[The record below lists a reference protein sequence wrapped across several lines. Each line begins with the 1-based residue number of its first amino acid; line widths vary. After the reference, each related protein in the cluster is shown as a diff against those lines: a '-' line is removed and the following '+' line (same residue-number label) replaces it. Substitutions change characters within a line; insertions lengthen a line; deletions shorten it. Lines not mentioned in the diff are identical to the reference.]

1 MQHTHLFMPLALIS
15 AMAAV
20 QQVYAADEFIVRDI
34 KIDGLVRLTPTNVY
48 GMLPVNAGDRVN
60 DTTIANAIRALYAT
74 GLFDDIKASQEAD
87 VLIFTVVERPLI
99 SKVEFKGNKLI
110 PKEALEEGLKKMGIA
125 EGEVLKKSALQTIE
139 TELEQQYMQQGRYD
153 ADVKVIT
160 TAKPNNRVDLTVDF
174 VEGKAAKVVDIN
186 IIGNTV
192 FQESEIKQAFA
203 VKESGWSSIVTRND
217 RYAREK
223 MAASLEALRAL
234 YLNKGYIN
242 FNITNSNLNLSE
254 DKKNIFVE
262 VAVEEGEQF
271 KFGETK
277 FLGDALYKPEELKAL
292 KIYKDG
298 ETYSQ
303 EKVNAVK
310 QLLLRKY
317 GNAGYYY
324 AEVNMVPEIN
334 KETKLVDLNYYI
346 NPGQQVTVRRINFMG
361 NTKTADEV
369 LRREMRQME
378 GALASNEKI
387 DLSKVRLE
395 RTGFFKTVD
404 IKPARIPNVSDQVDL
419 NINVEEQHSG
429 TSTLAVG
436 FSQSGGVT
444 FQAGLSQTNFL
455 GTGNSV
461 AIDLSRSETQDYYN
475 LSVTDPYFTIDGVR
489 RGYNMYYRK
498 TKLDDNYN
506 VNNYVTDSLGGGITF
521 GYPID
526 ENQSISAGLN
536 IDQTDVTTGPYVSTY
551 VRDYLLANGGKAKG
565 QGKYCSTDKLM
576 SQREIEKARDG
587 VNYVEPNPIP
597 AGYDD
602 ALCVNTANANAD
614 VGFTPFDNQFG
625 GDFLTY
631 NLNLGWSFNTL
642 NRPVFPTNGM
652 SHRVNAEIALPGS
665 DVEYQKLTY
674 DAQAFL
680 PLPYDFVLR
689 GYGKLGYGN
698 DLPFYKNFYAG
709 GFGSVRGYDNST
721 LGPKYPAVTNNESR
735 NIDYNPEEVG
745 GNALIQFGAELALPL
760 PFKGDWTRQVRPV
773 LFAEGAQV
781 FDTQCSIPSGK
792 LYLAGT
798 PTDPGV
804 DAKKYCED
812 NFGFDAENMRYS
824 VGVGFTWITMIGP
837 LSLSYAYPLND
848 KPGDQTK
855 NIQFEIG
862 RTF

>member
-1 MQHTHLFMPLALIS
+1 MQHTHLFMPLALVS
-15 AMAAV
+15 AMAAT
-20 QQVYAADEFIVRDI
+20 QQVYAADEFIARDI
-34 KIDGLVRLTPTNVY
+34 KIDGLVRLTPANVY
-48 GMLPVNAGDRVN
+48 GMIPVNSGDRVN
-60 DTTIANAIRALYAT
+60 EAVLANAIRSLYAT
-74 GLFDDIKASQEAD
+74 GLFDDIQASREAD
-87 VLIFTVVERPLI
+87 TLVFKVVERPII

-110 PKEALEEGLKKMGIA
+110 PKEALEDGLKKMGVA
-125 EGEVLKKSALQTIE
+125 EGEVLKKSALQTLE
-139 TELEQQYMQQGRYD
+139 SELEQQYMQQGRYD
-153 ADVKVIT
+153 ADVRVIT
-160 TAKPNNRVDLTVDF
+160 TARPNNRVDLTVEF

-192 FQESEIKQAFA
+192 FKDSDIKQAFA
-203 VKESGWSSIVTRND
+203 VKESSWSSIVTRND

-242 FNITNSNLNLSE
+242 FNITNSSLNLSE
-254 DKKNIFVE
+254 DKKHIFVE
-262 VAVEEGEQF
+262 VSVDEGEQF
-271 KFGETK
+271 KFGESK
-277 FLGDALYKPEELKAL
+277 FLGDALYKPEELTAL

-324 AEVNMVPEIN
+324 AEVNIVPQID

-346 NPGQQVTVRRINFMG
+346 NPGQQITVRRINFAG
-361 NTKTADEV
+361 NSKTADEV

-404 IKPARIPNVSDQVDL
+404 VKPVRIPNVPDQIDL
-419 NINVEEQHSG
+419 NVNVEEQHSG

-461 AIDLSRSETQDYYN
+461 SIDLSRSETQDYYN

-506 VNNYVTDSLGGGITF
+506 VNNYVTDSFGGGINF

-536 IDQTDVTTGPYVSTY
+536 IDQTEVTTGNRVSTY
-551 VRDYLLANGGKAKG
+551 IRDYLLENGGKEIG
-565 QGKYCSTDKLM
+565 SSNYCIDNNDPCGTKL
-576 SQREIEKARDG
+576 KADR
-587 VNYVEPNPIP
+587 
-597 AGYDD
+597 
-602 ALCVNTANANAD
+602 
-614 VGFTPFDNQFG
+614 FS
-625 GDFLTY
+625 GDYLTY
-631 NLNLGWSFNTL
+631 NLNLGWSYNTL
-642 NRPVFPTNGM
+642 NRPIFPTNGM

-665 DVEYQKLTY
+665 DVEFQKVTY
-674 DAQAFL
+674 DAQAYF
-680 PLPYDFVLR
+680 PLGHDFVLR
-689 GYGKLGYGN
+689 GYSKLGFGN

-709 GFGSVRGYDNST
+709 GYGSVRGYDNST
-721 LGPKYPAVTNNESR
+721 LGPKYDSVYAEHNSLENF
-735 NIDYNPEEVG
+735 DLEEVG
-745 GNALIQFGAELALPL
+745 GNALVQFGTELALPV

-773 LFAEGAQV
+773 VFAEGAQV
-781 FDTQCSIPSGK
+781 FDTQCDVSSSAD
-792 LYLAGT
+792 LR
-798 PTDPGV
+798 
-804 DAKKYCED
+804 KYCKD
-812 NFGFDAENMRYS
+812 NYGFDFGEMRYS
-824 VGVGFTWITMIGP
+824 VGVGFTWSTMIGP

-848 KPGDQTK
+848 KQGDDTK

>member
-1 MQHTHLFMPLALIS
+1 MQHTHLFMPLALVS

-34 KIDGLVRLTPTNVY
+34 KIDGLVRLTPENVY

-60 DTTIANAIRALYAT
+60 DATIANAIRALYAT
-74 GLFDDIKASQEAD
+74 GLFDDIKASQQAD
-87 VLIFTVVERPLI
+87 TLVFTVVERPVI

-160 TAKPNNRVDLTVDF
+160 TARPNNRVDLTIDF

-192 FQESEIKQAFA
+192 FKESEIKQAFA

-242 FNITNSNLNLSE
+242 FNITNSSLNLSE

-262 VAVEEGEQF
+262 VSVDEGEQF
-271 KFGETK
+271 KFGQSK
-277 FLGDALYKPEELKAL
+277 FLGDALYQPEELKAL
-292 KIYKDG
+292 QIYKDG
-298 ETYSQ
+298 EIYSQ

-324 AEVNMVPEIN
+324 AEVNIVPEIN

-346 NPGQQVTVRRINFMG
+346 NPGQQVTVRRINFTG

-404 IKPARIPNVSDQVDL
+404 IKPARIPNVPDQVDL
-419 NINVEEQHSG
+419 NVNVEEQHSG

-461 AIDLSRSETQDYYN
+461 SIDLSRSETQDYYN

-498 TKLDDNYN
+498 TKLDEDYN
-506 VNNYVTDSLGGGITF
+506 VNNYVTDSFGGGINF

-526 ENQSISAGLN
+526 ENQSVSAGLN
-536 IDQTDVTTGPYVSTY
+536 IDQTEVTTGNGVSTY
-551 VRDYLLANGGKAKG
+551 VRDYLLANDGKEI
-565 QGKYCSTDKLM
+565 GKSEYC
-576 SQREIEKARDG
+576 I
-587 VNYVEPNPIP
+587 
-597 AGYDD
+597 
-602 ALCVNTANANAD
+602 NTANPCTKQSKPD
-614 VGFTPFDNQFG
+614 RFS
-625 GDFLTY
+625 GDYLTY
-631 NLNLGWSFNTL
+631 NLNLGWSYNTL
-642 NRPVFPTNGM
+642 NRPVFPTSGM
-652 SHRVNAEIALPGS
+652 SHRVNGEIALPGS
-665 DVEYQKLTY
+665 DVEYQKITY
-674 DAQAFL
+674 DAQAFQ
-680 PLPYDFVLR
+680 PLGKGFVLR

-721 LGPKYPAVTNNESR
+721 LGPKYDSVYAENTGLENF
-735 NIDYNPEEVG
+735 DPEEVG
-745 GNALIQFGAELALPL
+745 GNALVQFGTELALPL

-781 FDTQCSIPSGK
+781 FDTQCDV
-792 LYLAGT
+792 
-798 PTDPGV
+798 PTSE
-804 DAKKYCED
+804 ASKQYCKD
-812 NFGFDAENMRYS
+812 NFGFDAGNMRYS
-824 VGVGFTWITMIGP
+824 VGAGFTWITMIGP
-837 LSLSYAYPLND
+837 LSLSYAYPLNEKD
-848 KPGDQTK
+848 GDDTK

>member
-1 MQHTHLFMPLALIS
+1 MQQKHLFMPLALIS
-15 AMAAV
+15 AMAAT
-20 QQVYAADEFIVRDI
+20 QQIYAADDFVVQDV
-34 KIDGLVRLTPTNVY
+34 KVNGLVRLAPESVAT
-48 GMLPVNAGDRVN
+48 MLPITSGDRVN
-60 DTTIANAIRALYAT
+60 DSATANAIRTLYAT
-74 GLFDDIKASQEAD
+74 GLFDDIKASQD
-87 VLIFTVVERPLI
+87 GNTLIFTVVERPVI
-99 SKVEFKGNKLI
+99 SKIELKGNKLI
-110 PKEALEEGLKKMGIA
+110 PKEALEEGLKKMGLA
-125 EGEVLKKSALQTIE
+125 EGEVLKKSALQIVE

-153 ADVKVIT
+153 ADVRVTT
-160 TAKPNNRVDLTVDF
+160 TAKPNNRVDLLIEF
-174 VEGKAAKVVDIN
+174 AEGKAAKVFDIN

-192 FQESEIKQAFA
+192 FKDADIKQAFA
-203 VKESGWSSIVTRND
+203 VKESGWASVVSRND

-223 MAASLEALRAL
+223 MAASLEALRAM

-242 FNITNSNLNLSE
+242 FNMANSSLNLSE
-254 DKKNIFVE
+254 DKKNVFIE
-262 VAVEEGEQF
+262 VSVDEGEQF

-277 FLGDALYKPEELKAL
+277 FLGDALYSEKELEAL
-292 KIYKDG
+292 KIYKDADL
-298 ETYSQ
+298 YSQ

-317 GNAGYYY
+317 GNAGYYF
-324 AEVNMVPEIN
+324 AEVNVVPQIN
-334 KETKLVDLNYYI
+334 NETKQVDLSYYI
-346 NPGQQVTVRRINFMG
+346 NPGQQVTVRRINFAG
-361 NTKTADEV
+361 NSKTEDSV

-404 IKPARIPNVSDQVDL
+404 IKPVRLPNSPDQVDL
-419 NINVEEQHSG
+419 NVNVEEQHSG

-461 AIDLSRSETQDYYN
+461 SIDLSRSETQDYYN

-498 TKLDDNYN
+498 TKLDDDYN
-506 VNNYVTDSLGGGITF
+506 VNNYVTDSFGGGINF

-536 IDQTDVTTGPYVSTY
+536 IDSTTVTTGAYVSTY
-551 VRDYLLANGGKAKG
+551 VRDYLLANSGKTTSTSTYCMVDLITDPTTGEKVCPPG
-565 QGKYCSTDKLM
+565 QM
-576 SQREIEKARDG
+576 SDPYG
-587 VNYVEPNPIP
+587 
-597 AGYDD
+597 
-602 ALCVNTANANAD
+602 NA
-614 VGFTPFDNQFG
+614 FE

-631 NLNLGWSFNTL
+631 NLNLGWSYNTL
-642 NRPVFPTNGM
+642 NRPMFPTSGM
-652 SHRVNAEIALPGS
+652 SHRVNGEIALPGS
-665 DVEYQKLTY
+665 DVEYQKVTY
-674 DAQAFL
+674 DAQAFF
-680 PLPYDFVLR
+680 PLGKDFVLR

-721 LGPKYPAVTNNESR
+721 LGPKYPGVQYSETKTR
-735 NIDYNPEEVG
+735 DYSPEEVG
-745 GNALIQFGAELALPL
+745 GNALVQFGAELVLPL

-781 FDTQCSIPSGK
+781 FDTTCDIPSSQIYIDENNK
-792 LYLAGT
+792 S
-798 PTDPGV
+798 V
-804 DAKKYCED
+804 DSKQYCKD
-812 NFGFDAENMRYS
+812 NFGFDTENMRYS
-824 VGVGFTWITMIGP
+824 VGAGFTWITMIGP
-837 LSLSYAYPLND
+837 LSLSYAFPLND
-848 KPGDQTK
+848 KAGDDTK

>member
-15 AMAAV
+15 AMATV
-20 QQVYAADEFIVRDI
+20 QQVYAAEDYIVRDI
-34 KIDGLVRLTPTNVY
+34 KVDGLVRLTPANVY
-48 GMLPVNAGDRVN
+48 GMIPLNSGDRVS
-60 DTTIANAIRALYAT
+60 DAALANAIRSLYAT
-74 GLFDDIKASQEAD
+74 GLFDDIKTEKQGD
-87 VLIFTVVERPLI
+87 TLVFKVVERPLI

-110 PKEALEEGLKKMGIA
+110 PKEALEEGLKKMGIT
-125 EGEVLKKSALQTIE
+125 EGEVLKKSALQTVE
-139 TELEQQYMQQGRYD
+139 SELEQQYMQQGRYD
-153 ADVKVIT
+153 ADVKVVT
-160 TAKPNNRVDLTVDF
+160 TAKPNNRVDLTIEF

-192 FQESEIKQAFA
+192 FKESEIEQAFA
-203 VKESGWSSIVTRND
+203 VKESGWTSIISRND

-223 MAASLEALRAL
+223 MAASLESLRAL

-242 FNITNSNLNLSE
+242 FNINHSSLNLSE

-262 VAVEEGEQF
+262 VSVDEGEQF

-277 FLGDALYKPEELKAL
+277 FLGDALYTPAELKAL
-292 KIYKDG
+292 QIYKDG
-298 ETYSQ
+298 DIYSQ

-324 AEVNMVPEIN
+324 AEVNVVPQID
-334 KETKLVDLNYYI
+334 KETHLVDLNYYV
-346 NPGQQVTVRRINFMG
+346 NPGQQVTVRRINFTG

-404 IKPARIPNVSDQVDL
+404 IKPARVPNTADQVDL

-436 FSQSGGVT
+436 FSQSGGIT
-444 FQAGLSQTNFL
+444 FQAGLSQTNFM

-461 AIDLSRSETQDYYN
+461 AIDLSRSQTQDYYN

-498 TKLDDNYN
+498 TKLDEDYN
-506 VNNYVTDSLGGGITF
+506 VNNYVTDSFGGGINF

-536 IDQTDVTTGPYVSTY
+536 IDQTEVTTGPYVSTY
-551 VRDYLLANGGKAKG
+551 VRDYLLAHGGKATGKAEDVCIGTIENLYEDPADPTKITGTKCNG
-565 QGKYCSTDKLM
+565 QTVD
-576 SQREIEKARDG
+576 
-587 VNYVEPNPIP
+587 
-597 AGYDD
+597 YD
-602 ALCVNTANANAD
+602 NEFN
-614 VGFTPFDNQFG
+614 

-631 NLNLGWSFNTL
+631 NLNLGWSYNTL
-642 NRPVFPTNGM
+642 NRPVFPTSGM
-652 SHRVNAEIALPGS
+652 SHRVNGEIALPGS

-674 DAQAFL
+674 DAQAYF
-680 PLPYDFVLR
+680 PLGKDFVLR

-721 LGPKYPAVTNNESR
+721 LGPKYPGVTYSESR
-735 NIDYNPEEVG
+735 SKDNDYEEVG
-745 GNALIQFGAELALPL
+745 GNALIQFGTELALPL

-773 LFAEGAQV
+773 IFAEGAQV
-781 FDTQCSIPSGK
+781 FDTQCDVPSGQ
-792 LYLAGT
+792 LYMTGSKTDAGI
-798 PTDPGV
+798 
-804 DAKKYCED
+804 DAKQYCKD
-812 NFGFDAENMRYS
+812 NFGFDVSNMRYS

-848 KPGDQTK
+848 KDGDETK

>member
-1 MQHTHLFMPLALIS
+1 
-15 AMAAV
+15 MAAV

-34 KIDGLVRLTPTNVY
+34 KIDGLVRLTPANVY
-48 GMLPVNAGDRVN
+48 TMLPVHSGDRVDDQAISN
-60 DTTIANAIRALYAT
+60 SIRALYAS
-74 GLFDDIKASQEAD
+74 GMFDDIKASKQGD
-87 VLIFTVVERPLI
+87 ILVFTVVERPLI
-99 SKVEFKGNKLI
+99 SKIELKGNKLI
-110 PKEALEEGLKKMGIA
+110 PKEALEEGLKKMGLA
-125 EGEVLKKSALQTIE
+125 EGEVLKKSTLQTVE
-139 TELEQQYMQQGRYD
+139 SELEQQYVQQGRYD
-153 ADVKVIT
+153 ADVKVTT
-160 TAKPNNRVDLTVDF
+160 TAKPNNRVDLLLEF
-174 VEGKAAKVVDIN
+174 NEGKAAKVVDIN
-186 IIGNTV
+186 VIGNTV
-192 FQESEIKQAFA
+192 FSDSDIQQAFA
-203 VKESGWSSIVTRND
+203 VKESSWSSIVSRND

-234 YLNKGYIN
+234 YLNAGYIN
-242 FNITNSNLNLSE
+242 FDITNSSLNLSE
-254 DKKNIFVE
+254 DKKRIFIE
-262 VAVEEGEQF
+262 VSVNEGEQF

-277 FLGDALYKPEELKAL
+277 FLGDALYKPEELKAMQ
-292 KIYKDG
+292 IYKDG
-298 ETYSQ
+298 ATYSQ

-324 AEVNMVPEIN
+324 AEVNVVPQIN
-334 KETKLVDLNYYI
+334 NETRVVDLNYYI
-346 NPGQQVTVRRINFMG
+346 NPGQQVTVRRINFTG
-361 NTKTADEV
+361 NTKTSDEV

-395 RTGFFKTVD
+395 RTGYFKTVD
-404 IKPARIPNVSDQVDL
+404 IKPTRIPNMPDQVDL
-419 NINVEEQHSG
+419 NVNVEEQHSG

-436 FSQSGGVT
+436 YSQSGGVT
-444 FQAGLSQTNFL
+444 FQAGLSQTNFM

-498 TKLDDNYN
+498 TKLDSDYN
-506 VNNYVTDSLGGGITF
+506 VNNYVTDSFGGGINF

-536 IDQTDVTTGPYVSTY
+536 IDSTEVTTGPYVSTY
-551 VRDYLLANGGKAKG
+551 VRDYLLAHGGKKTETG
-565 QGKYCSTDKLM
+565 SYCAGTLDD
-576 SQREIEKARDG
+576 DG
-587 VNYVEPNPIP
+587 VCRDKDDNIISTVEY
-597 AGYDD
+597 GSEY
-602 ALCVNTANANAD
+602 
-614 VGFTPFDNQFG
+614 Q

-631 NLNLGWSFNTL
+631 NFTLGWSYNTL
-642 NRPVFPTNGM
+642 NRPQFPTSGQ

-665 DVEYQKLTY
+665 DVEYQKITY

-680 PLPYDFVLR
+680 PLGKDFVLR

-709 GFGSVRGYDNST
+709 GYGSVRGYDNST
-721 LGPKYPAVTNNESR
+721 LGPKYDGVYYTETGQTDPS
-735 NIDYNPEEVG
+735 PEEVG
-745 GNALIQFGAELALPL
+745 GNALVQFGTELALPL

-781 FDTQCSIPSGK
+781 FDTQCDVF
-792 LYLAGT
+792 T
-798 PTDPGV
+798 TDA
-804 DAKKYCED
+804 AKQTCKDEY
-812 NFGFDAENMRYS
+812 GFDLGNMRYS

-837 LSLSYAYPLND
+837 LSLSYAFPLND
-848 KPGDQTK
+848 KEGDQTK
-855 NIQFEIG
+855 EIQFEIG

>member
-1 MQHTHLFMPLALIS
+1 
-15 AMAAV
+15 
-20 QQVYAADEFIVRDI
+20 
-34 KIDGLVRLTPTNVY
+34 
-48 GMLPVNAGDRVN
+48 
-60 DTTIANAIRALYAT
+60 
-74 GLFDDIKASQEAD
+74 
-87 VLIFTVVERPLI
+87 
-99 SKVEFKGNKLI
+99 
-110 PKEALEEGLKKMGIA
+110 
-125 EGEVLKKSALQTIE
+125 
-139 TELEQQYMQQGRYD
+139 
-153 ADVKVIT
+153 
-160 TAKPNNRVDLTVDF
+160 PNNRVDLTIEF

-192 FQESEIKQAFA
+192 FKESEIEQAFA
-203 VKESGWSSIVTRND
+203 VKESGWTSIISRND

-223 MAASLEALRAL
+223 MAASLESLRAL

-242 FNITNSNLNLSE
+242 FNINHSSLNLSE

-262 VAVEEGEQF
+262 VSVDEGEQF

-277 FLGDALYKPEELKAL
+277 FLGDALYTPAELKAL
-292 KIYKDG
+292 QIYKDG
-298 ETYSQ
+298 DIYSQ

-324 AEVNMVPEIN
+324 AEVNVVPQID
-334 KETKLVDLNYYI
+334 KETHLVDLNYYV
-346 NPGQQVTVRRINFMG
+346 NPGQQVTVRRINFTG

-404 IKPARIPNVSDQVDL
+404 IKPARVPNTADQVDL

-436 FSQSGGVT
+436 FSQSGGIT
-444 FQAGLSQTNFL
+444 FQAGLSQTNFM

-498 TKLDDNYN
+498 TKLDEDYN
-506 VNNYVTDSLGGGITF
+506 VNNYVTDSFGGGINF

-536 IDQTDVTTGPYVSTY
+536 IDQTEVTTGPYVSTY
-551 VRDYLLANGGKAKG
+551 VRDYLLAHGGKAT
-565 QGKYCSTDKLM
+565 GKAEDVCIGT
-576 SQREIEKARDG
+576 IENLYED
-587 VNYVEPNPIP
+587 
-597 AGYDD
+597 
-602 ALCVNTANANAD
+602 TANPTKITGTKCNGQTVD
-614 VGFTPFDNQFG
+614 YDNEFT

-631 NLNLGWSFNTL
+631 NLNLGWSYNTL
-642 NRPVFPTNGM
+642 NRPVFPTSGM
-652 SHRVNAEIALPGS
+652 SHRINGEIALPGS

-674 DAQAFL
+674 DAQAYF
-680 PLPYDFVLR
+680 PLGKDFVLR

-721 LGPKYPAVTNNESR
+721 LGPKYPGVTYSESR
-735 NIDYNPEEVG
+735 SKDNDYEEVG
-745 GNALIQFGAELALPL
+745 GNALIQFGTELALPL

-781 FDTQCSIPSGK
+781 FDTQCDVPSGQ
-792 LYLAGT
+792 LYMTGSK
-798 PTDPGV
+798 TDAGV
-804 DAKKYCED
+804 DAKQYCKD
-812 NFGFDAENMRYS
+812 NFGFELDNMRYS

-848 KPGDQTK
+848 KDGDETK

>member
-15 AMAAV
+15 AMATV
-20 QQVYAADEFIVRDI
+20 QQVYAAEDYIVRDI
-34 KIDGLVRLTPTNVY
+34 KVDGLVRLTPANVY
-48 GMLPVNAGDRVN
+48 GMIPLNSGDRVS
-60 DTTIANAIRALYAT
+60 DAALANAIRSLYAT
-74 GLFDDIKASQEAD
+74 GLFDDIKTEKQGDSL
-87 VLIFTVVERPLI
+87 VFKVVERPLI

-110 PKEALEEGLKKMGIA
+110 PKEALEEGLKKMGIT
-125 EGEVLKKSALQTIE
+125 EGEVLKKSALQTVE
-139 TELEQQYMQQGRYD
+139 SELEQQYMQQGRYD
-153 ADVKVIT
+153 ADVKVVST
-160 TAKPNNRVDLTVDF
+160 PKPNNRVDLTIEF

-192 FQESEIKQAFA
+192 FKESEIEQAFA
-203 VKESGWSSIVTRND
+203 VKESGWTSIISRND

-223 MAASLEALRAL
+223 MAASLESLRAL

-242 FNITNSNLNLSE
+242 FNINHSSLNLSE

-262 VAVEEGEQF
+262 VSVDEGEQF

-277 FLGDALYKPEELKAL
+277 FLGDALYTPAELKAL
-292 KIYKDG
+292 QIYKDSDI
-298 ETYSQ
+298 YSQ

-324 AEVNMVPEIN
+324 AEVNVVPQID
-334 KETKLVDLNYYI
+334 KETHLVDLNYYV
-346 NPGQQVTVRRINFMG
+346 NPGQQVTVRRINFTG

-404 IKPARIPNVSDQVDL
+404 IKPARVPNTADQVDL

-436 FSQSGGVT
+436 FSQSGGIT
-444 FQAGLSQTNFL
+444 FQAGLSQTNFM

-498 TKLDDNYN
+498 TKLDEDYN
-506 VNNYVTDSLGGGITF
+506 VNNYVTDSFGGGINF

-536 IDQTDVTTGPYVSTY
+536 IDQTEVTTGPYVSTY
-551 VRDYLLANGGKAKG
+551 VRDYLLANGGKATGSKG
-565 QGKYCSTDKLM
+565 SYC
-576 SQREIEKARDG
+576 
-587 VNYVEPNPIP
+587 P
-597 AGYDD
+597 D
-602 ALCVNTANANAD
+602 ANWDEATSECSATES
-614 VGFTPFDNQFG
+614 FDNEFK

-631 NLNLGWSFNTL
+631 NLNLGWSYNTL
-642 NRPVFPTNGM
+642 NRPVFPTSGM
-652 SHRVNAEIALPGS
+652 SHRVNGEIALPGS

-674 DAQAFL
+674 DAQAYF
-680 PLPYDFVLR
+680 PLGKDFVLR

-721 LGPKYPAVTNNESR
+721 LGPKYPGVTYSESDDV
-735 NIDYNPEEVG
+735 DYDPEEVG
-745 GNALIQFGAELALPL
+745 GNALIQFGTELALPL

-781 FDTQCSIPSGK
+781 FDTQCNASSSTIYVNG
-792 LYLAGT
+792 A
-798 PTDPGV
+798 DV
-804 DAKKYCED
+804 DSKQYCKD
-812 NFGFDAENMRYS
+812 NFGFDVDNMRYS

-848 KPGDQTK
+848 KDGDETK

>member
-1 MQHTHLFMPLALIS
+1 
-15 AMAAV
+15 
-20 QQVYAADEFIVRDI
+20 
-34 KIDGLVRLTPTNVY
+34 
-48 GMLPVNAGDRVN
+48 
-60 DTTIANAIRALYAT
+60 
-74 GLFDDIKASQEAD
+74 
-87 VLIFTVVERPLI
+87 
-99 SKVEFKGNKLI
+99 
-110 PKEALEEGLKKMGIA
+110 
-125 EGEVLKKSALQTIE
+125 
-139 TELEQQYMQQGRYD
+139 
-153 ADVKVIT
+153 
-160 TAKPNNRVDLTVDF
+160 
-174 VEGKAAKVVDIN
+174 
-186 IIGNTV
+186 
-192 FQESEIKQAFA
+192 
-203 VKESGWSSIVTRND
+203 
-217 RYAREK
+217 
-223 MAASLEALRAL
+223 
-234 YLNKGYIN
+234 
-242 FNITNSNLNLSE
+242 
-254 DKKNIFVE
+254 
-262 VAVEEGEQF
+262 
-271 KFGETK
+271 
-277 FLGDALYKPEELKAL
+277 
-292 KIYKDG
+292 
-298 ETYSQ
+298 
-303 EKVNAVK
+303 
-310 QLLLRKY
+310 
-317 GNAGYYY
+317 AGYY
-324 AEVNMVPEIN
+324 
-334 KETKLVDLNYYI
+334 
-346 NPGQQVTVRRINFMG
+346 
-361 NTKTADEV
+361 
-369 LRREMRQME
+369 
-378 GALASNEKI
+378 
-387 DLSKVRLE
+387 
-395 RTGFFKTVD
+395 
-404 IKPARIPNVSDQVDL
+404 
-419 NINVEEQHSG
+419 
-429 TSTLAVG
+429 
-436 FSQSGGVT
+436 
-444 FQAGLSQTNFL
+444 
-455 GTGNSV
+455 
-461 AIDLSRSETQDYYN
+461 
-475 LSVTDPYFTIDGVR
+475 
-489 RGYNMYYRK
+489 
-498 TKLDDNYN
+498 
-506 VNNYVTDSLGGGITF
+506 
-521 GYPID
+521 
-526 ENQSISAGLN
+526 
-536 IDQTDVTTGPYVSTY
+536 
-551 VRDYLLANGGKAKG
+551 
-565 QGKYCSTDKLM
+565 
-576 SQREIEKARDG
+576 
-587 VNYVEPNPIP
+587 
-597 AGYDD
+597 D
-602 ALCVNTANANAD
+602 ALCVNASNTD

>member
-1 MQHTHLFMPLALIS
+1 
-15 AMAAV
+15 MAAV

-34 KIDGLVRLTPTNVY
+34 QIDGLVRLTPANVY
-48 GMLPVNAGDRVN
+48 GMIPVNSGDRVN
-60 DTTIANAIRALYAT
+60 DATIANAIRSLYAT
-74 GLFDDIKASQEAD
+74 GLFDDIKAAQQGD
-87 VLIFTVVERPLI
+87 TLVFQMVERPII

-110 PKEALEEGLKKMGIA
+110 PKEALEEGLKKMGVA
-125 EGEVLKKSALQTIE
+125 EGEVLKKSALQTLE
-139 TELEQQYMQQGRYD
+139 SELEQQYMQQGRYD

-160 TAKPNNRVDLTVDF
+160 TARPNNRVDLTIEF
-174 VEGKAAKVVDIN
+174 IEGKAAKVFDIN

-192 FQESEIKQAFA
+192 FKDSEIKQAFA
-203 VKESGWSSIVTRND
+203 VKESGWASVISRND

-234 YLNKGYIN
+234 YLNRGYIN
-242 FNITNSNLNLSE
+242 FNINNSSLNLSE
-254 DKKNIFVE
+254 DKQHIFIE
-262 VAVEEGEQF
+262 VSIDEGEQF
-271 KFGETK
+271 KFGQTK
-277 FLGDALYKPEELKAL
+277 FLGDALYAPEELKAL
-292 KIYKDG
+292 QIYKDG

-324 AEVNMVPEIN
+324 AEVNVVPQIN
-334 KETKLVDLNYYI
+334 EETKQVDLNYYI
-346 NPGQQVTVRRINFMG
+346 NPGQQVTVRRINFSG

-404 IKPARIPNVSDQVDL
+404 IKPVRVPNVPDQVDL
-419 NINVEEQHSG
+419 NVAVEEQHSG

-455 GTGNSV
+455 GTGNAVS
-461 AIDLSRSETQDYYN
+461 IDLSRSETQDYYN

-498 TKLDDNYN
+498 TKLDDDYN
-506 VNNYVTDSLGGGITF
+506 VNNYVTDSFGGGINF

-536 IDQTDVTTGPYVSTY
+536 IDNTEVTTGPFVSTY
-551 VRDYLLANGGKAKG
+551 VRDYLLANGGRG
-565 QGKYCSTDKLM
+565 TNL
-576 SQREIEKARDG
+576 REDACIGNTTALYEDPNEPGRITGYRCDG
-587 VNYVEPNPIP
+587 EQVDFE
-597 AGYDD
+597 DE
-602 ALCVNTANANAD
+602 
-614 VGFTPFDNQFG
+614 FK

-631 NLNLGWSFNTL
+631 NLSLGWSYNTL
-642 NRPVFPTNGM
+642 NRPIFPTTGM

-665 DVEYQKLTY
+665 DVEYQKVTY
-674 DAQAFL
+674 DAQAYY
-680 PLPYDFVLR
+680 PLGKDFVLR
-689 GYGKLGYGN
+689 GYGKVGFGN
-698 DLPFYKNFYAG
+698 DLPFYKNYYAG
-709 GFGSVRGYDNST
+709 GYGSVRGYDNST
-721 LGPKYPAVTNNESR
+721 LGPKYPGVTSNETKTR
-735 NIDYNPEEVG
+735 DYSPEEVG
-745 GNALIQFGAELALPL
+745 GNALVQFGTELALPV
-760 PFKGDWTRQVRPV
+760 PFKGDWARQVRPV
-773 LFAEGAQV
+773 IFAEGAQV
-781 FDTQCSIPSGK
+781 FDTQCDVPQGM
-792 LYLAGT
+792 LYWEGGAN
-798 PTDPGV
+798 DDGV
-804 DAKKYCED
+804 DARQYCKD
-812 NFGFDAENMRYS
+812 NYGFDFGNMRYS

-837 LSLSYAYPLND
+837 LSLSYAYPLNE
-848 KPGDQTK
+848 KPGDETK

>member
-1 MQHTHLFMPLALIS
+1 MQHTHLFMPLALVS

-34 KIDGLVRLTPTNVY
+34 KIDGLVRLTPANVY
-48 GMLPVNAGDRVN
+48 TMLPVHSGDRVDDQAISN
-60 DTTIANAIRALYAT
+60 SIRALYAS
-74 GLFDDIKASQEAD
+74 GMFDDIKASKQGD
-87 VLIFTVVERPLI
+87 TLVFTVVERPLI
-99 SKVEFKGNKLI
+99 SKIELKGNKLI
-110 PKEALEEGLKKMGIA
+110 PKEALEEGLKKMGLA
-125 EGEVLKKSALQTIE
+125 EGEVLKKSTLQTVE
-139 TELEQQYMQQGRYD
+139 SELEQQYVQQGRYD
-153 ADVKVIT
+153 ADVKVTT
-160 TAKPNNRVDLTVDF
+160 TAKPNNRVDLLLEF
-174 VEGKAAKVVDIN
+174 NEGKAAKVVDIN
-186 IIGNTV
+186 VIGNTV
-192 FQESEIKQAFA
+192 FSDSDIQQAFA
-203 VKESGWSSIVTRND
+203 VKESSWSSIVSRND

-234 YLNKGYIN
+234 YLNAGYIN
-242 FNITNSNLNLSE
+242 FDITNSSLNLSE
-254 DKKNIFVE
+254 DKKRIFIE
-262 VAVEEGEQF
+262 VSVNEGEQF

-277 FLGDALYKPEELKAL
+277 FLGDALYKPEELKAMQ
-292 KIYKDG
+292 IYKDG
-298 ETYSQ
+298 ATYSQ

-324 AEVNMVPEIN
+324 AEVNVVPQIN
-334 KETKLVDLNYYI
+334 NETRVVDLNYYI
-346 NPGQQVTVRRINFMG
+346 NPGQQVTVRRINFTG
-361 NTKTADEV
+361 NTKTSDEV
-369 LRREMRQME
+369 LRREMRQIE

-395 RTGFFKTVD
+395 RTGYFKTVD
-404 IKPARIPNVSDQVDL
+404 IKPTRIPNMPDQVDL
-419 NINVEEQHSG
+419 NVNVEEQHSG

-436 FSQSGGVT
+436 YSQSGGVT
-444 FQAGLSQTNFL
+444 FQAGLSQTNFM

-498 TKLDDNYN
+498 TKLDSDYN
-506 VNNYVTDSLGGGITF
+506 VNNYVTDSLGGGINF

-551 VRDYLLANGGKAKG
+551 VRDYLLAHGGKVK
-565 QGKYCSTDKLM
+565 
-576 SQREIEKARDG
+576 
-587 VNYVEPNPIP
+587 
-597 AGYDD
+597 
-602 ALCVNTANANAD
+602 NTATYCLVDLTEANNYTCPD
-614 VGFTPFDNQFG
+614 GSVSNPYDSEFT

-631 NLNLGWSFNTL
+631 NFTLGWSYNTL
-642 NRPVFPTNGM
+642 NRPQFPTSGQ

-665 DVEYQKLTY
+665 DVEYQKITY

-680 PLPYDFVLR
+680 PLGKDFVLR

-709 GFGSVRGYDNST
+709 GYGSVRGYDNST
-721 LGPKYPAVTNNESR
+721 LGPKYDGVYYTETGQTDPS
-735 NIDYNPEEVG
+735 PEEVG
-745 GNALIQFGAELALPL
+745 GNALVQFGTELALPL

-781 FDTQCSIPSGK
+781 FDTQCDVF
-792 LYLAGT
+792 T
-798 PTDPGV
+798 TDA
-804 DAKKYCED
+804 AKQTCKDEY
-812 NFGFDAENMRYS
+812 GFDLGNMRYS

-837 LSLSYAYPLND
+837 LSLSYAFPLND
-848 KPGDQTK
+848 KPGDETK
-855 NIQFEIG
+855 EIQFEIG

>member
-34 KIDGLVRLTPTNVY
+34 KIDGLVRLTPANVY
-48 GMLPVNAGDRVN
+48 GVLPINAGDRVN
-60 DTTIANAIRALYAT
+60 DVTIANAIRALYAT
-74 GLFDDIKASQEAD
+74 GLFDDIKVSQNAD
-87 VLIFTVVERPLI
+87 TLVFAVVERPLI

-110 PKEALEEGLKKMGIA
+110 PKEALDEGLKKMGIA

-153 ADVKVIT
+153 ADVKVVT
-160 TAKPNNRVDLTVDF
+160 TARPNNRVDLSIEF

-192 FQESEIKQAFA
+192 FKETEIKQAFA
-203 VKESGWSSIVTRND
+203 VKESAWSSIVTRND

-254 DKKNIFVE
+254 DKKNIFIE
-262 VAVEEGEQF
+262 VSVEEGEEF
-271 KFGETK
+271 KFGQTK
-277 FLGDALYKPEELKAL
+277 FLGDALYKPEELKVL
-292 KIYKDG
+292 QIYKDG

-346 NPGQQVTVRRINFMG
+346 NPGQQVTVRRINFAG

-404 IKPARIPNVSDQVDL
+404 IKPARIPNVPDQVDL
-419 NINVEEQHSG
+419 NVNVEEQHSG

-436 FSQSGGVT
+436 FSQSGGIT

-461 AIDLSRSETQDYYN
+461 SVDLSRSETQDYYN

-498 TKLDDNYN
+498 TKLDDDYN
-506 VNNYVTDSLGGGITF
+506 VNNYVTDSFGGGISF

-551 VRDYLLANGGKAKG
+551 VRDYLLANDGKATGTGTGCRVDTVLDPETGLYNCPTG
-565 QGKYCSTDKLM
+565 QEAT
-576 SQREIEKARDG
+576 
-587 VNYVEPNPIP
+587 
-597 AGYDD
+597 
-602 ALCVNTANANAD
+602 
-614 VGFTPFDNQFG
+614 FDNQFN

-631 NLNLGWSFNTL
+631 NLNLGWSYNTL
-642 NRPVFPTNGM
+642 NRPVFPTSGM
-652 SHRVNAEIALPGS
+652 SHRVNGEIALPGS
-665 DVEYQKLTY
+665 DVEYQKITY
-674 DAQAFL
+674 DAQAYF
-680 PLPYDFVLR
+680 PLGKDFVLR

-721 LGPKYPAVTNNESR
+721 LGPKYPGVTYKELQDINPKNSG
-735 NIDYNPEEVG
+735 DPDPEEVG
-745 GNALIQFGAELALPL
+745 GNALVQFGAELALPI

-781 FDTQCSIPSGK
+781 FDTQCEVPRS
-792 LYLAGT
+792 A
-798 PTDPGV
+798 TD
-804 DAKKYCED
+804 KQYCED
-812 NFGFDAENMRYS
+812 NFGFDAENFRYS

-848 KPGDQTK
+848 KAGDETK